1 MTEQNH
7 VFQDEF
13 KKFLLTLKEGSDIEL
28 KSASDLPK
36 SFWETYSSFSNTE
49 GGLIALGVEEGEQ
62 ENVLIGSQFYDM
74 YLKVVKLF
82 PSQISVR
89 QHR

>member
-1 MTEQNH
+1 MTEQNQ
-7 VFQDEF
+7 VFEDEF
-13 KKFLLTLKEGSDIEL
+13 KEFLLTLKEGSDIEL

-62 ENVLIGSQFYDM
+62 ENVLIGINNPKKVLSQR
-74 YLKVVKLF
+74 KVFVGK
-82 PSQISVR
+82 PR
-89 QHR
+89 